1 MIKTEAFVKVDI
13 NSLEELRR
21 WLSRN
26 HSNTESVWLVRF
38 KKSVPAKYLDRLDVL
53 DELLCWGWVDG
64 LARKLD
70 DERTMHLIS
79 PRRQQKWSKS
89 YKDRVEHLQAA
100 CRMEI
105 PGLAAIATSKA
116 LGQWN
121 ACEQVDALQV
131 PKDLREAL
139 DSQPQAA
146 LFFDAAAPS
155 YRRNVLRWINSAR
168 RPETRAARVDQTKQF
183 SARGNKLPQ
192 M

>member
-1 MIKTEAFVKVDI
+1 MIQTASFVKVAID
-13 NSLEELRR
+13 SLEELRG

-26 HSNTESVWLVRF
+26 HGNTESVWLLRF
-38 KKSVPAKYLDRLDVL
+38 KKSVSAKYVDRLDVL

-70 DERTMHLIS
+70 DERTMQLIS

-89 YKDRVEHLQAA
+89 YKDRCEQLEAAGRMQA
-100 CRMEI
+100 

-116 LGQWN
+116 LGLWD
-121 ACEQVDALQV
+121 AYEQVDLLQV
-131 PKDLREAL
+131 PHDLREAL
-139 DSQPQAA
+139 DARPQAA

-155 YRRNVLRWINSAR
+155 YRRNVLRWINSAKR
-168 RPETRAARVDQTKQF
+168 SETRWVRIVKTQEF
-183 SARGNKLPQ
+183 SARGDKLPQ

>member
-1 MIKTEAFVKVDI
+1 MIRTESFVKVAID
-13 NSLEELRR
+13 SLEELRG

-26 HSNTESVWLVRF
+26 HGNTGSVWLVRF
-38 KKSVPAKYLDRLDVL
+38 KKSVPAKYVDRLDVL

-70 DERTMHLIS
+70 EERTMQLIS

-89 YKDRVEHLQAA
+89 YKDRCEQLEAAGRMQA
-100 CRMEI
+100 

-116 LGQWN
+116 LGLWD
-121 ACEQVDALQV
+121 AYEQVDLLQV
-131 PKDLREAL
+131 PHDLRDAL
-139 DSQPQAA
+139 DARPQAA

-155 YRRNVLRWINSAR
+155 YRRNVLRWIEAAKTA
-168 RPETRAARVDQTKQF
+168 PTREKRIVITVDHAARGTKV
-183 SARGNKLPQ
+183 PQ